1 MGWFGNIEQPQG
13 GIYVV
18 HIIYMFDFILKFLEN
33 TGCAFS
39 MSISTKF
46 KSFGTELRKRKGCK
60 FLVSGILG
68 QNTYPKGIKNP
79 ISAEH
84 KWFQGWDL
92 GIHTCFKSWEW
103 VTSIEGLLFGGDLA
117 CWFHTK

>member
-1 MGWFGNIEQPQG
+1 M
-13 GIYVV
+13 V

-60 FLVSGILG
+60 ILVSGILG
-68 QNTYPKGIKNP
+68 QNTYPKGIKTQYQLN
-79 ISAEH
+79 INDFRVGIWEFIHVSRAEN
-84 KWFQGWDL
+84 G
-92 GIHTCFKSWEW
+92 
-103 VTSIEGLLFGGDLA
+103 
-117 CWFHTK
+117 